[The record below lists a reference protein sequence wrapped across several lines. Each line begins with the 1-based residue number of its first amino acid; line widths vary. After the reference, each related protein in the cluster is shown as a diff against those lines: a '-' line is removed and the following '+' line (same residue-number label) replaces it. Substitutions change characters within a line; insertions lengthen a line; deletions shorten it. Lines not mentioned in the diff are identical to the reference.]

1 MHLWQESVPRYGFS
15 VREDEA
21 PLRTTLQEAE
31 WMTELRRGRGRG
43 PCAAH
48 TPTRIA
54 HARGRSIWENGQSSI
69 SSAAGREVGVGD
81 LRALPRA
88 RRALAARRVPRPSI
102 SPRPRQPPSP
112 EGARPWQRLQPPRQ
126 RRTPG
131 LPARSPTGDV
141 ASDSGAATLFGQCA
155 RAHALR
161 ARRSL
166 RRSLR
171 RRTTVVRGRGWLH
184 RGVDHTPRGEH
195 PPRRPLPSPPPP
207 PITHLEVSARSAVGA
222 VRARTHPPADV
233 T

>member
-1 MHLWQESVPRYGFS
+1 MDDRTQKRPR
-15 VREDEA
+15 EEEA
-21 PLRTTLQEAE
+21 HVQ
-31 WMTELRRGRGRG
+31 
-43 PCAAH
+43 
-48 TPTRIA
+48 PTRPRVA

-155 RAHALR
+155 RDHALR

-195 PPRRPLPSPPPP
+195 PPRRPLPPPPRP
-207 PITHLEVSARSAVGA
+207 NHTPRGERPQRRRRRPRPHA
-222 VRARTHPPADV
+222 PAG
-233 T
+233 